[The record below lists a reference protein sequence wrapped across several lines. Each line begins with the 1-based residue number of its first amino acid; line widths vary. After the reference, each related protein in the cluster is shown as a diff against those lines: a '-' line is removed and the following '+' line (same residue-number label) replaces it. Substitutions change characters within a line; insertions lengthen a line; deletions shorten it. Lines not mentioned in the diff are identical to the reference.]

1 MSECQKNSRRK
12 TMGLLDG
19 KVAIVTGSG
28 RGVGRAEALAMAK
41 EGAKIV
47 INDLGG
53 GLDGKGERAMVAD
66 QVVEEIKAMGGQAA
80 SDYSDVGTLEG
91 VDNMIWKALSK
102 FGRLDIMVHN
112 AGILRDKMLLNMEEE
127 DWDLVQK
134 VHAKGTFLCTRA
146 AGRIMRTQGQG
157 GVIMN
162 TTSMSGLIGN
172 FGQAN
177 YSFAKAGMYGFT
189 KTAAMELG
197 RYGIRVHAICPN
209 AYTRMTANLP
219 GLKGITEEMLDP
231 STMAPLVVFLA
242 SDLAKGL
249 NGRVLLAHGGT
260 IGVKVSE
267 FKMSLANGFNK
278 KDGIPTAQDIADHID
293 QVLIPGPDLEMSAA
307 LKFE

>member
-1 MSECQKNSRRK
+1 
-12 TMGLLDG
+12 MGLLDG

-28 RGVGRAEALAMAK
+28 RGVGRGEALALVK
-41 EGAKIV
+41 EGAKVV

-53 GLDGKGERAMVAD
+53 GLDGKGERTMVAD

-91 VDNMIWKALSK
+91 VESMIWKALSR

-112 AGILRDKMLLNMEEE
+112 AGILRDKSLLNMEEE

-134 VHAKGTFLCTRA
+134 VHARGTFLCTRA
-146 AGRIMRTQGQG
+146 AGRAMRTQGQG

-231 STMAPLVVFLA
+231 ATMAPLVVFLA
-242 SDLAKGL
+242 SDLAKNL
-249 NGRVLLAHGGT
+249 NGRVILAHGGT
-260 IGVKVSE
+260 IGVKVAE
-267 FKMSLANGFNK
+267 FKMTLANGFNTK
-278 KDGIPTAQDIADHID
+278 AGIPTAQNIADNID
-293 QVLIPGPDLEMSAA
+293 KVLIPGADLEMSAA
-307 LKFE
+307 LKFD

>member
-1 MSECQKNSRRK
+1 
-12 TMGLLDG
+12 LDG
-19 KVAIVTGSG
+19 TG
-28 RGVGRAEALAMAK
+28 K
-41 EGAKIV
+41 Q
-47 INDLGG
+47 
-53 GLDGKGERAMVAD
+53 AMVAD
-66 QVVEEIKAMGGQAA
+66 QVVDEIKAMGGEAVA
-80 SDYSDVGTLEG
+80 DYSDVGTLEG
-91 VDNMIWKALSK
+91 VDNMIWRALSK

-112 AGILRDKMLLNMEEE
+112 AGILRDKMLLNMEED

-146 AGRIMRTQGQG
+146 AGRVMRTQGQG

-189 KTAAMELG
+189 KTAAAELG

-219 GLKGITEEMLDP
+219 ALKGITEEMLDP
-231 STMAPLVVFLA
+231 GTMAPLVVFLA
-242 SDLAKGL
+242 SDLSKNL
-249 NGRVLLAHGGT
+249 NGRVILAHGGT
-260 IGVKVSE
+260 IGVKVAE
-267 FKMSLANGFNK
+267 FKMTISNGFNK
-278 KDGIPTAQDIADHID
+278 KDGLPTAQDIAGNIGR
-293 QVLIPGPDLEMSAA
+293 VLISEPDLEMMGT

>member
-1 MSECQKNSRRK
+1 
-12 TMGLLDG
+12 MGLLDG
-19 KVAIVTGSG
+19 KVAIITGSG
-28 RGVGRAEALAMAK
+28 RGVGRAEALALAK
-41 EGAKIV
+41 EGAKVV

-66 QVVEEIKAMGGQAA
+66 QVVAEITAMGGQAA
-80 SDYSDVGTLEG
+80 SDYSDVGNLEG
-91 VDNMIWKALSK
+91 VDSMIWKALSK

-112 AGILRDKMLLNMEEE
+112 AGILRDKSILNMEEE

-146 AGRIMRTQGQG
+146 AGRVMRTQGQG

-162 TTSMSGLIGN
+162 TTSMSGLMGN

-189 KTAAMELG
+189 KTTAAELG

-219 GLKGITEEMLDP
+219 GLKGVTEEMLDP
-231 STMAPLVVFLA
+231 ATMAPLVVFLA
-242 SDLAKGL
+242 SDLAKNL

-260 IGVKVSE
+260 IGVKVAE
-267 FKMSLANGFNK
+267 FKLAMAKGFNQK
-278 KDGIPTAQDIADHID
+278 GGIPTAQDIADHIT
-293 QVLIPGPDLEMSAA
+293 QVLIPDPDLEMTAA